1 MTRAADRSAAIAR
14 MTIVHFIFSRKIG
27 ARIHARIASTDAC
40 YNCTMEFGLLTQRL
54 EQARL
59 AVDLG
64 LQLIAEQRLFVGGLE
79 AFGYDADTARRILQ
93 VFEEMQERHLENFE
107 FAAEQYAAALERR
120 SA

>member
-1 MTRAADRSAAIAR
+1 
-14 MTIVHFIFSRKIG
+14 
-27 ARIHARIASTDAC
+27 
-40 YNCTMEFGLLTQRL
+40 MEFDLLAERL

-79 AFGYDADTARRILQ
+79 ALGDDADDARRILQ
-93 VFEEMQERHLENFE
+93 VFEEMQERHLETLE
-107 FAAEQYAAALERR
+107 FALEQLEAALARR

>member
-1 MTRAADRSAAIAR
+1 
-14 MTIVHFIFSRKIG
+14 
-27 ARIHARIASTDAC
+27 
-40 YNCTMEFGLLTQRL
+40 MEFGLLAQRL

-79 AFGYDADTARRILQ
+79 ALGDDADDARRILQ
-93 VFEEMQERHLENFE
+93 VFEEMQERHLEDLE
-107 FAAEQYAAALERR
+107 FAIAQYAAAVERR